1 MLTDISAVMQHFSRF
16 EQALVYAESQL
27 SRPLPPAKFA
37 QMTRWHQALSLAV
50 DTLLKQRASEQ
61 FQGNKQVIAG
71 QDLFV
76 PSDSRQKSAR
86 QGMSDNEFRHHQSGA
101 WQSYGSQGCGADPL
115 FDRNGPAPARGFIA
129 VPETGERVVH
139 GDGSAKCHDQIRQ
152 GCVTGHYSEDVVR
165 GLADLALYLG
175 GQARF
180 ADAECLLAPLLE
192 NEDDDC
198 ELVPNDPKQK
208 SYQRNVA
215 TIIRALCLCQVN
227 EHRQAVTLLAQQ
239 GCNEGQVFIA
249 LAQLL
254 NGENFAAG
262 TTLLNSGQ
270 VIPESLIPLGEQL
283 SREINHG

>member
-1 MLTDISAVMQHFSRF
+1 M
-16 EQALVYAESQL
+16 
-27 SRPLPPAKFA
+27 
-37 QMTRWHQALSLAV
+37 
-50 DTLLKQRASEQ
+50 
-61 FQGNKQVIAG
+61 
-71 QDLFV
+71 
-76 PSDSRQKSAR
+76 
-86 QGMSDNEFRHHQSGA
+86 
-101 WQSYGSQGCGADPL
+101 
-115 FDRNGPAPARGFIA
+115 
-129 VPETGERVVH
+129 
-139 GDGSAKCHDQIRQ
+139 
-152 GCVTGHYSEDVVR
+152 
-165 GLADLALYLG
+165 YLG

-180 ADAECLLAPLLE
+180 ADAECLLAPIFE

-239 GCNEGQVFIA
+239 DCNEGQVFIA